1 MIIISKINGY
11 NNRVKVILIILTYII
26 NNRRKYIL
34 IEELKTF
41 ISVVEFKNFTKAA
54 KYLNLSQPSVSN
66 HIKNLERYFDT
77 KIIDKIRQNIFS
89 YC

>member
-54 KYLNLSQPSVSN
+54 KYL
-66 HIKNLERYFDT
+66 
-77 KIIDKIRQNIFS
+77 
-89 YC
+89 